1 MAPNLL
7 HRSRTEPAERVQ
19 QTRATK
25 QKHGSIG
32 YWLSKL
38 GPGLITGA
46 SDDDPSG
53 VGTYSIAGAQF
64 GYGLLW
70 TALISF
76 PLMAGIQLI
85 CARLGMVSGRG
96 LAGILRIHYGRAI
109 LWPAC
114 ALLVIAN
121 VVNIGAD
128 LGGMAAAS
136 GMVTGVKPYYF
147 TPAYALLMGG
157 LMGWFSYRR
166 IARVLK
172 WLTAVL
178 FAYVVA
184 AFAIRPAWGGILRA
198 TFWPSISLS
207 SPYLATLV
215 AVLGTTISPYLFFWQ
230 AAQEVE
236 EDRDRGKTTVAQ
248 RKGAT
253 KEEERSARFDVISG
267 TFFSNLIMF
276 FIIVATA
283 ATLHAHGKTHI
294 ATTQEAAEALRP
306 LAGNAAYLLFT
317 LGIIGTGLLSVP
329 VLAGSTAYAV
339 AEGLGWR
346 NSLKYPPRGARGFY
360 GVLAAAL
367 LVGVALNFAG
377 ASVVSMLFWAAVVN
391 GVLAPPLVVVAVI
404 ASRNRRVMGDHV
416 SSPVLAALGWLAAGL
431 MGGAAVAMFVTM

>member
-1 MAPNLL
+1 MSGRRPRKRGPIALW
-7 HRSRTEPAERVQ
+7 V
-19 QTRATK
+19 
-25 QKHGSIG
+25 
-32 YWLSKL
+32 SKL

-85 CARLGMVSGRG
+85 CARIGMVSGRG
-96 LAGILRIHYGRAI
+96 FAGILRKHYGRAV

-128 LGGMAAAS
+128 LGGMAAATT
-136 GMVTGVKPYYF
+136 MVTGIKPYYF
-147 TPAYALLMGG
+147 TPAYALLMAAM
-157 LMGWFSYRR
+157 MGWLSYRR
-166 IARVLK
+166 IARALK
-172 WLTAVL
+172 WLTCVL
-178 FAYVVA
+178 FAYLLTAFVVH
-184 AFAIRPAWGGILRA
+184 PPWGSILRA
-198 TFWPSISLS
+198 TFLPSVSLS
-207 SPYLATLV
+207 GPYLATLV

-248 RKGAT
+248 RQGAT
-253 KEEERSARFDVISG
+253 EEEKRTSRFDVVCG

-276 FIIVATA
+276 FIIVSTA

-294 ATTQEAAEALRP
+294 ATTEQAAEALRP
-306 LAGNAAYLLFT
+306 LAGKAAYLLFT
-317 LGIIGTGLLSVP
+317 LGIIGTGMLSVP

-339 AEGLGWR
+339 AEGWGWR
-346 NSLKYPPRGARGFY
+346 NSLSYRPRGARRFY

-367 LVGVALNFAG
+367 LFGAGLNFVGV
-377 ASVVSMLFWAAVVN
+377 SVVQMLFWAAVVN
-391 GVLAPPLVVVAVI
+391 GVLAPPLVALAVAV
-404 ASRNRRVMGDHV
+404 SRNPRAMGKHV
-416 SSPVLAALGWLAAGL
+416 SSPLLASLGWLTAGL
-431 MGGAAVAMFVTM
+431 MGAAAVAMFASM